1 MIASSPVRHEPVGM
15 QATPVEVQSYPAPW
29 KALSDF
35 AMQSDLDQVT
45 APFQQLVNSFG
56 GGGGECES
64 SDDEAS
70 VITSLDDPS
79 LLLGHHPGVGPALHY
94 RHTPLHPAHVMA
106 AHQYGGPLDCHS

>member
-1 MIASSPVRHEPVGM
+1 MASSPVRHEPPAGM

-35 AMQSDLDQVT
+35 AMQSDLEQAT

-56 GGGGECES
+56 GGGDCGS

-70 VITSLDDPS
+70 VMTSMDETGVLM
-79 LLLGHHPGVGPALHY
+79 HHPGLSYH
-94 RHTPLHPAHVMA
+94 HHHHVLPPHVLA
-106 AHQYGGPLDCHS
+106 SHQYGGPLDCHG